1 MKTTK
6 FFIAGLI
13 LLTSS
18 SIFAQNYTVDAKKSS
33 VKWFAT
39 KVTGKHNGSIS
50 LKSGEMTLKSGRIES
65 GTFVI
70 DMNTIVNEDLTDAG
84 YNQKLVGHLK
94 SDDFFGVAT
103 YPEAKLV
110 ITKST
115 EFKDNKAIV
124 QGNLTIK
131 GKTNMITFDALKVG
145 QNYQAKIVVDRSKYD
160 VKYGSTSFFEGLGDK
175 AISNEFTLEVN
186 LVVNAK

>member
-1 MKTTK
+1 MKTIK
-6 FFIAGLI
+6 IFITGMI
-13 LLTSS
+13 LLASA
-18 SIFAQNYTVDAKKSS
+18 SIFAQNYTVDVQKSS
-33 VKWFAT
+33 IKWFAT
-39 KVTGKHNGSIS
+39 KVTGKHNGSIN
-50 LKSGEMTLKSGRIES
+50 LKSGAMSLKDGRFVS

-103 YPEAKLV
+103 YPEAKLEIV
-110 ITKST
+110 KST
-115 EFKDNKAIV
+115 AFKDNKAIV
-124 QGNLTIK
+124 QANLTIK
-131 GKTNMITFDALKVG
+131 GKTNMITFDAIKSG

-175 AISNEFTLEVN
+175 AISNEFTLDVD
-186 LVVNAK
+186 LAVSSK